1 MNKYD
6 FRILG
11 KDVIYSNDSRQT
23 QLNNNVLVIGNSG
36 CGKTGSFLY
45 PCLKNLNNQ
54 SAVICDNKGLLY
66 DMFKN
71 ELIAKGYDVQMINFV
86 DTKKSTIGWNPLDYM
101 YKANGDISYKD
112 IRKFSETLIPV
123 SSADEPVWPQG
134 AQNMCSFFLAYI
146 LEALPEEDHKIS
158 TIVSLYHAFI
168 QPNGIS
174 TFLPWTK
181 EHPKSFATGLLKEW
195 IGSAQAE
202 KMHASYMGFL
212 SGALRSFMLP
222 ELDCIFNADKTI
234 DFSQIGKQKTALFIV
249 TPDADRSLTDVTN
262 LLYAQVIQALLMQAD
277 NNPDGRLDIPTTL
290 FLDDFGN
297 CHINDFDIILSI
309 TRSRDIGIS
318 CLIQSLSQLK
328 RAYGEAAA
336 ETILNNMDTILYM
349 ASNDLKTAEF
359 IGTRANKTAS
369 NILMLPRDKSYV
381 IVSGQNAVM
390 IDRITPYEYKDFSD
404 TLALSA

>member
-6 FRILG
+6 SRVLG
-11 KDVIYSNDSRQT
+11 QGVTHSNDSRQT
-23 QLNNNVLVIGNSG
+23 HLNNNVLVIGNSG

-54 SAVICDNKGLLY
+54 SAIICDSKGLLF
-66 DMFKN
+66 DMFKD
-71 ELIAKGYDVQMINFV
+71 ELLAKGYDIHMINFV
-86 DTKKSTIGWNPLDYM
+86 DTEKSTVGWNPLDYM
-101 YKANGDISYKD
+101 HHTNGRISYQN

-123 SSADEPVWPQG
+123 NSADEPVWPQG
-134 AQNMCSFFLAYI
+134 AQNMLSFLLAYT
-146 LEALPEEDHKIS
+146 LEALPNEDHKIS

-168 QPNGIS
+168 QPNGIA

-181 EHPKSFATGLLKEW
+181 EHPNSFASGLLKEW
-195 IGSAQAE
+195 MGSAQAD

-212 SGALRSFMLP
+212 SGAIRCFTLP

-249 TPDADRSLTDVTN
+249 TPDADRSIADVIN
-262 LLYAQVIQALLMQAD
+262 LLYTQVIQALLMQAD
-277 NNPDGRLDIPTTL
+277 NNPGGKLDIPTTL
-290 FLDDFGN
+290 LLDDFGN
-297 CHINDFDIILSI
+297 CHINDFDMILSI

-328 RAYGEAAA
+328 RAYGEAAS
-336 ETILNNMDTILYM
+336 ETILNNIDTILYM

-359 IGTRANKTAS
+359 IATRANKTAS
-369 NILMLPRDKSYV
+369 NILSMPRDKSYL
-381 IVSGQNAVM
+381 IVSGQPASLIDKYEPYSYETVM
-390 IDRITPYEYKDFSD
+390 SVQPSM
-404 TLALSA
+404 